1 MLAVWGSHLSPEVGR
16 SEILKLYNTKRAK
29 EMRLA
34 LVEDRTV
41 PCRIAN
47 KSEPLFI
54 SSPFVRQNE
63 NKRPRYVFPTSE
75 AFALQ

>member
-1 MLAVWGSHLSPEVGR
+1 VPAVWGSYLSPEVGR
-16 SEILKLYNTKRAK
+16 GEIPKLYNTKEAK

-34 LVEDRTV
+34 LVEDQTALY
-41 PCRIAN
+41 RIAN

>member
-1 MLAVWGSHLSPEVGR
+1 MCR
-16 SEILKLYNTKRAK
+16 DND
-29 EMRLA
+29 RLEHTMYTY
-34 LVEDRTV
+34 VEDRTV
-41 PCRIAN
+41 LCRIAN
-47 KSEPLFI
+47 KSEALFI